1 MEGKHK
7 HSEIFFFKEEILKR
21 NQILK
26 IKNIKKIK
34 IKIKNISSEMKQSLD
49 RTKSISDTE
58 EEKTGKVEDM
68 LIKNFQSKA
77 KRERKPKEN

>member
-1 MEGKHK
+1 
-7 HSEIFFFKEEILKR
+7 
-21 NQILK
+21 
-26 IKNIKKIK
+26 
-34 IKIKNISSEMKQSLD
+34 MKQSLD

-58 EEKTGKVEDM
+58 EEKTSKVEDM